1 MDIISLFVI
10 FNLFF
15 KSSLSLYFL
24 VPQNGERCFFE
35 NVPEKALLSVSYDL
49 ISEEGKDCVLSIS
62 DNERRVLKNMKLD
75 QDQAHSMLY
84 SCLLHCL
91 ERLSFVSP
99 STGNYNI
106 CVHCP
111 GRLWYMSQMCKIS
124 LNFEI
129 ADVSSGGDS
138 SQYDVNYE
146 TTAKKQ
152 QVESLTSHLHHF
164 IASANVIQEYQIS
177 ENRNSTKLYDH
188 YKSMNN
194 WILVFY
200 LLEILVVVLTSAFS
214 VYHITRFFKT
224 QCFI

>member
-1 MDIISLFVI
+1 MDLIFLFAL
-10 FNLFF
+10 FNLFL
-15 KSSLSLYFL
+15 KSACSLYFL

-49 ISEEGKDCVLSIS
+49 ISEEGRDCVLSIS
-62 DNERRVLKNMKLD
+62 DNDRRVLKNMKLD
-75 QDQAHSMLY
+75 QDQTHK
-84 SCLLHCL
+84 
-91 ERLSFVSP
+91 RLSFVSP
-99 STGNYNI
+99 ATDNYNI

-138 SQYDVNYE
+138 QYDVNYE
-146 TTAKKQ
+146 TTAKKH
-152 QVESLTSHLHHF
+152 QVESLTNHLHHF

-177 ENRNSTKLYDH
+177 ENRNSTKLYDN

-194 WILVFY
+194 WILAFY